1 MTTVTKKI
9 TRLEALP
16 QRPSRLQVDRSYPGA
31 IRGVSLITTGP
42 AAGHEFEIDR
52 TTVEQVTEHA
62 SELRGRWTHGGLSD
76 DGLGRH
82 LGRWTNVRS
91 EPFWLC
97 AACGA
102 EQVGPV
108 CATCQGTSATHW
120 RSVGDFLFARSAYQ
134 IRPDGLDVPAP
145 VYLMDRAEEDP
156 QSLGISMVARFA
168 FDRGPRPEG
177 QPGEGPRL
185 ARIPAR
191 GDLLRGDWVADPAAN
206 PVGLHA
212 GTGAPSE
219 LTEGAVQALDRIVA
233 REGRDKAKAR
243 ALAFLVHYFGD
254 ESHQEEDGPEQH
266 LESLGARADAL
277 RREVAELEAR
287 ATEHRRAEELRRKEQ
302 GEALLIRLRTE
313 SAALNAPIPAA
324 DLAKVEAFLATGD
337 LASATTL
344 GEAFLARSEAQKQ
357 VPFQRSEVQD
367 LGSADHDAV
376 RASVGARARMLR
388 RRGWRVELSEDGTE
402 ITRGVPP
409 RTGG

>member
-1 MTTVTKKI
+1 MTTVTRKI

-16 QRPSRLQVDRSYPGA
+16 QRPSRLRVDRSYPGA

-42 AAGHEFEIDR
+42 ATGHEFEIDR

-108 CATCQGTSATHW
+108 CGTCQGTSETHW
-120 RSVGDFLFARSAYQ
+120 RSVGDFIFARSAYQ

-156 QSLGISMVARFA
+156 QSLGISVVARFA

-177 QPGEGPRL
+177 EPGEGPRL
-185 ARIPAR
+185 ARLPAR

-243 ALAFLVHYFGD
+243 ALAFLVRYFGD
-254 ESHQEEDGPEQH
+254 ESREEEDGPEH

-277 RREVAELEAR
+277 RREVTELEAR
-287 ATEHRRAEELRRKEQ
+287 AAEHRRAEEVRRKEQ
-302 GEALLIRLRTE
+302 GEALLVRLRTE
-313 SAALNAPIPAA
+313 AAALNAPIPAA
-324 DLAKVEAFLATGD
+324 DMAKVEAFLATGD

-344 GEAFLARSEAQKQ
+344 GEAFLARSAAQGQ
-357 VPFQRSEVQD
+357 APFRRAAAHRLGDEDHGTVQD
-367 LGSADHDAV
+367 TVAAQ
-376 RASVGARARMLR
+376 AACLR
-388 RRGWRVELSEDGTE
+388 SFGWNVEVTKEGTE
-402 ITRGVPP
+402 LRAAPR

>member
-1 MTTVTKKI
+1 MTTVTRKI

-31 IRGVSLITTGP
+31 IKGVSLITTGP
-42 AAGHEFEIDR
+42 ATGHEFEVDR

-97 AACGA
+97 TACGT
-102 EQVGPV
+102 EQAGPV
-108 CATCQGTSATHW
+108 CATCQGTSETHW

-145 VYLMDRAEEDP
+145 AYLMDRAEEDP
-156 QSLGISMVARFA
+156 QSLGISVVARFA

-177 QPGEGPRL
+177 EAGEGPRL
-185 ARIPAR
+185 ARLTAR
-191 GDLLRGDWVADPAAN
+191 SDLLRGDWVADPAAN

-219 LTEGAVQALDRIVA
+219 LTEGAVRALDKIVA

-243 ALAFLVHYFGD
+243 ALAFLVRYFGD
-254 ESHQEEDGPEQH
+254 ESHEEEDGPEQQA
-266 LESLGARADAL
+266 LGARADAL
-277 RREVAELEAR
+277 RREVAALEAR
-287 ATEHRRAEELRRKEQ
+287 AAEHRRAEDQRRKAQ
-302 GEALLIRLRTE
+302 GEALLVRLRTE
-313 SAALNAPIPAA
+313 AAAMNAPIPAA
-324 DLAKVEAFLATGD
+324 DLAKVEAFLAAGD

-344 GEAFLARSEAQKQ
+344 GEAFLARSAAQGQ
-357 VPFQRSEVQD
+357 VPFQRAAAHRLGDEDHGTPQDSVAAQAACLRSLGWNVEVK
-367 LGSADHDAV
+367 
-376 RASVGARARMLR
+376 
-388 RRGWRVELSEDGTE
+388 EDGTE
-402 ITRGVPP
+402 LRAAPR